1 MNSQKQKYVLGFLF
15 DPLLEKVL
23 LIKKRKPDFMFWK
36 LNGIGGKIEPG
47 EIPDKAM
54 TREFKEEVGLEIDSW
69 IHYATFFNEAA
80 NYEVF
85 VYAAVDGKIY
95 DFRWLENE
103 EPEIYEINLLHC
115 WCRMPNIDWLIKMA
129 INRYLNLDKTKLFI
143 IEEI

>member
-1 MNSQKQKYVLGFLF
+1 MINKQKYVLGFLF

-23 LIKKRKPDFMFWK
+23 LIKKLKPDFMFGR
-36 LNGIGGKIEPG
+36 LNGIGGKIELG

-54 TREFKEEVGLEIDSW
+54 VREFKEEVGLEIDSW
-69 IHYATFFNEAA
+69 IHYATFFNEAG

-85 VYAAVDGKIY
+85 VYAALDAKIY
-95 DFRWLENE
+95 DFRQLEIE
-103 EPEIYEINLLHC
+103 EPNIYEICLLHY
-115 WCRMPNIDWLIKMA
+115 WDRMPNIDWLIRMA